1 MNKED
6 LHDSASNEVL
16 EERIKELFHQLN
28 EQKEK
33 SNRLEERLR
42 DLEMV
47 RGAQQ
52 DLKERIQR
60 TSRMLQELKEQTEN
74 ERKTKWYD
82 LKQIGLVVVG
92 AILSYVFSKLN

>member
-1 MNKED
+1 
-6 LHDSASNEVL
+6 
-16 EERIKELFHQLN
+16 
-28 EQKEK
+28 
-33 SNRLEERLR
+33 
-42 DLEMV
+42 MV